1 MLAYKLAKHNKPF
14 SDAEFVKECVL
25 DAVDI
30 TCPEVRTKIEAIS
43 LSRRTIVRRIGGI
56 AQNLSEQLFEARKSF
71 EWYSLALDESTD
83 IEDTAQLLVFIRGI
97 DENFE
102 IKEELLSLEH
112 LKDTTTGQDL
122 FESVENCLDRSGLP
136 LHKLASI
143 TTDGAPALT
152 GKNVGLI
159 KLLNDK
165 VKREHPLHSVMSFHC
180 IIHQESLCK
189 SVLDLKHVI
198 DPVVRVI
205 NLIRARGLNYRQFKR
220 LLDDMESEYSDVLYH
235 SKVRWLSL
243 GNVLKRVWNLRE
255 EIFLFMEMKQIDCEF
270 SSEIK
275 KPEWVCD
282 LAFSLDILDKLNE
295 LNIKLQGKGVFAHEL
310 YVEIVSFQVEL
321 GLFSTQLSADNFV
334 HFPVLQTQTVPQGC
348 SEKYSEQVSALKTEF
363 AKRFADFKSM
373 KDQFNLLKCP
383 FSFDI
388 EEASTDL

>member
-1 MLAYKLAKHNKPF
+1 M
-14 SDAEFVKECVL
+14 L

-43 LSRRTIVRRIGGI
+43 LSRRTIVRRISGI
-56 AQNLSEQLFEARKSF
+56 AQNLSEQLFEAGKPF

-102 IKEELLSLEH
+102 ITEELLSLEH

-122 FESVENCLDRSGLP
+122 FESDENCLDRYGLP

-152 GKNVGLI
+152 GTNVELI

-198 DPVVRVI
+198 DPVVHVF
-205 NLIRARGLNYRQFKR
+205 NLIRARGLNHRQFKR
-220 LLDDMESEYSDVLYH
+220 LLDDMENECSDVLYH
-235 SKVRWLSL
+235 SKVQWLSL
-243 GNVLKRVWNLRE
+243 GNVLRRVWNLRE
-255 EIFLFMEMKQIDCEF
+255 EILLFLEMKQIDCEF

-275 KPEWVCD
+275 K
-282 LAFSLDILDKLNE
+282 
-295 LNIKLQGKGVFAHEL
+295 
-310 YVEIVSFQVEL
+310 
-321 GLFSTQLSADNFV
+321 
-334 HFPVLQTQTVPQGC
+334 
-348 SEKYSEQVSALKTEF
+348 
-363 AKRFADFKSM
+363 AKMF
-373 KDQFNLLKCP
+373 L
-383 FSFDI
+383 
-388 EEASTDL
+388 

>member
-1 MLAYKLAKHNKPF
+1 M
-14 SDAEFVKECVL
+14 
-25 DAVDI
+25 
-30 TCPEVRTKIEAIS
+30 
-43 LSRRTIVRRIGGI
+43 
-56 AQNLSEQLFEARKSF
+56 
-71 EWYSLALDESTD
+71 
-83 IEDTAQLLVFIRGI
+83 
-97 DENFE
+97 
-102 IKEELLSLEH
+102 
-112 LKDTTTGQDL
+112 
-122 FESVENCLDRSGLP
+122 
-136 LHKLASI
+136 HKLASI

-198 DPVVRVI
+198 DPVVHVI
-205 NLIRARGLNYRQFKR
+205 NLIRARGLNHRQFKR

-243 GNVLKRVWNLRE
+243 GNVLRRVWNLRE
-255 EIFLFMEMKQIDCEF
+255 EILLFLEMKQIDCEF

-282 LAFSLDILDKLNE
+282 LAFSVDILDKLNE

-310 YVEIVSFQVEL
+310 FVEIVSFQVKL
-321 GLFSTQLSADNFV
+321 GLFSTQLSAHNFV
-334 HFPVLQTQTVPQGC
+334 HFPVLQTQTLPQGC
-348 SEKYSEQVSALKTEF
+348 SEKYSEQVSALKAEF
-363 AKRFADFKSM
+363 SRQFADFKSM

-388 EEASTDL
+388 EEASTDLQLELIDLQADHTLKEGFKNMKLPEFYASLSTEKFGHLKKFDSKMCVFFASTYICE